1 MYQGLIQKLH
11 RSGVGNSMAI
21 NVKRIIADT
30 LFELSQEKPLSKV
43 TVLDIS
49 KRSGIGR
56 QTFYNHFK
64 DKNDLIRWIF
74 TLTLNRWDLVE
85 KEGYY
90 AYLCDLY
97 RKAEENRPFLKQ
109 ACMLSGQNS
118 LVEEIYIITY
128 NYHKRH
134 IMAQLGD
141 EPISH
146 ELEYALRFDAFGS
159 TNCYIQWL
167 TAKVPLTA
175 EDMALYA
182 YESMPPTIRQYFK

>member
-1 MYQGLIQKLH
+1 
-11 RSGVGNSMAI
+11 MAI
-21 NVKRIIADT
+21 NVKQIIVDT
-30 LFELSQEKPLSKV
+30 IYELSREKPLSKV

-49 KRSGIGR
+49 KRSGISR

-64 DKNDLIRWIF
+64 DKNDLIRWVFIC
-74 TLTLNRWDLVE
+74 TLDRWDLVE

-97 RKAEENRPFLKQ
+97 RKAQENGHFLRQ
-109 ACMLSGQNS
+109 ACMLAGQNS

-128 NYHKRH
+128 KYHRRH
-134 IMAQLGD
+134 ILMQLG
-141 EPISH
+141 EKQLPAQ
-146 ELEYALRFDAFGS
+146 LEYALRFDAYGS

-167 TAKVPLTA
+167 VERMPITP

-182 YESMPPTIRQYFK
+182 YESMPQIIRQYFEK

>member
-1 MYQGLIQKLH
+1 
-11 RSGVGNSMAI
+11 MAI

-30 LFELSQEKPLSKV
+30 IYELSREKPLSKV

-49 KRSGIGR
+49 KRSGISR

-64 DKNDLIRWIF
+64 DKNDLIRWVF
-74 TLTLNRWDLVE
+74 LSTLNRWDLVE
-85 KEGYY
+85 TEGYY

-97 RKAEENRPFLKQ
+97 RKAQDNRPFLKQ

-118 LVEEIYIITY
+118 LVEEIFIITY

-134 IMAQLGD
+134 VMAQLK
-141 EPISH
+141 ETPLPH
-146 ELEYALRFDAFGS
+146 EIEYALRFDAFGS

-167 TAKVPLTA
+167 TEKVPLSP

-182 YESMPPTIRQYFK
+182 YKSMPQSILKYFN